1 MPPLSETGKFP
12 VEPVPA
18 FARKPSLMW
27 RRIADIEKVTKHD
40 VIAFLESLM
49 DSVGP
54 EHRFLHM
61 GLTSSDIVDTSLAV
75 QMTEALD
82 LILEDLD
89 GVDRR
94 PEGTG
99 PGTSPYGDGGTFARH
114 PWRTGFVRL

>member
-1 MPPLSETGKFP
+1 
-12 VEPVPA
+12 
-18 FARKPSLMW
+18 
-27 RRIADIEKVTKHD
+27 
-40 VIAFLESLM
+40 M

-89 GVDRR
+89 ELIAV
-94 PEGTG
+94 
-99 PGTSPYGDGGTFARH
+99 
-114 PWRTGFVRL
+114 